1 MISVIL
7 PVCHESSAV
16 FRRAVDS
23 ILNQTINDIEC
34 IIVIDDPCNTAVLEA
49 SEQYTR
55 QDGRIVL
62 IRNKTNMGQPY
73 SMNEAIRA
81 AHGEYIARM
90 DADDISLPDR
100 FEVQRAYLEKYHLDL
115 IGGGMRVINADEQP
129 VYEIQRIPRTMKYVN
144 RCLRVADCV
153 PHPTWFGRRSL
164 FLAIDGYRE
173 LPVAEDYDFLVR
185 AALTGRYRISNMNRV
200 VLEYRR
206 QEGRNSEKLLKQ
218 YLYTC
223 YISREFRKGKIPDM
237 NSMQAYVSERV
248 SQRKTAR
255 YDAADRCFYRMLGNI
270 EKKDYLSAVASAL
283 ATVASR
289 SAAYL
294 DRAIRFAYLSLIA
307 KKTENM
313 QETHLR
319 EQ

>member
-90 DADDISLPDR
+90 DADYPSEHRP
-100 FEVQRAYLEKYHLDL
+100 YHS
-115 IGGGMRVINADEQP
+115 
-129 VYEIQRIPRTMKYVN
+129 
-144 RCLRVADCV
+144 RCIRN
-153 PHPTWFGRRSL
+153 
-164 FLAIDGYRE
+164 E
-173 LPVAEDYDFLVR
+173 LQFAGIKQSVR
-185 AALTGRYRISNMNRV
+185 
-200 VLEYRR
+200 
-206 QEGRNSEKLLKQ
+206 
-218 YLYTC
+218 
-223 YISREFRKGKIPDM
+223 D
-237 NSMQAYVSERV
+237 SER
-248 SQRKTAR
+248 
-255 YDAADRCFYRMLGNI
+255 
-270 EKKDYLSAVASAL
+270 
-283 ATVASR
+283 
-289 SAAYL
+289 
-294 DRAIRFAYLSLIA
+294 
-307 KKTENM
+307 
-313 QETHLR
+313 
-319 EQ
+319 